1 MKYLRAPIAGLV
13 LIMLLSVIK
22 LRLDQDA
29 AVDPD
34 LVSVYVG
41 GLIIAA
47 VSIIATALSDLIDL
61 WKHNPKDD

>member
-41 GLIIAA
+41 GLVIAA